1 MSYCIL
7 SASLRLELPFQKL
20 FHHTVLTSTRTTN
33 TKLLFCKRILLEMI
47 GQALGPAITS
57 VRASL
62 SGTTVPDRWDCILSS
77 SIRLELPFQ
86 RLFHHT
92 VLTSTRT
99 TNTKLLFC
107 KRILL
112 EMIGQ
117 ALGPAIT
124 SVRASLSGTTVP
136 DRWDCILSSSLRL
149 ELPFQR
155 LFHHTV
161 PTTRALKISV
171 RAGLSGTTV
180 PDRWV

>member
-7 SASLRLELPFQKL
+7 SASLRLELPFQK
-20 FHHTVLTSTRTTN
+20 
-33 TKLLFCKRILLEMI
+33 
-47 GQALGPAITS
+47 
-57 VRASL
+57 
-62 SGTTVPDRWDCILSS
+62 
-77 SIRLELPFQ
+77 
-86 RLFHHT
+86 LFHHT

-180 PDRWV
+180 PDRWAPASTTQKRSGVKPQSTAWISKVLLNE